1 MSRYVGYLF
10 VCILWL
16 FVPMGAWAV
25 SKDKNPILI
34 ICSYNPAAHQTS
46 VTISD
51 YMEEYGKLGGQRDII
66 IENMNCKSFSE
77 APLWSDMMTQI
88 LSKYQGEK
96 HPGQI
101 ILLGQEAWAAYL
113 SQRDSMQIK
122 VPVMC
127 SLASSNIVILP
138 KDTVKNLDS
147 WMPESVDIFVQ
158 ALVRKEMEKFPDLDL
173 ILMDGRKHT
182 IYTIVEELRHL
193 PENTVIMVGTWRVD
207 MNEGYFMRNATYAMM
222 EATPAIPAFTPSS
235 VSLGSWAIGGVL
247 PDYRK
252 VGKEMAQES
261 VRMDSQPGDTA
272 KHLSVIGCKAVLDS
286 RKVKEWGLNP
296 KVLPFDVQLIN
307 QPVSFYQQYTYQIWS
322 ACALFV
328 ILVLGLC
335 ISLFYYFRTK
345 RLRDELLKSEKDLRV
360 AKDRAEESNR
370 LKSAFLANMSH
381 EIRTPLNSIVG
392 FSDVLAVGGSTEE
405 EQQSYYQIIKTNSDL
420 LLRLINDILDLSRL
434 EANRVTLTWEECDV
448 VQLCNQVVASVS
460 FSRRSDNQFLFN
472 TSFESF
478 RMETDVQRMQQVI
491 INLMSNADKFT
502 KQGKITLDFSVNEET
517 QMAVFS
523 VTDTGCGIPKEK
535 QALVFE
541 RFEKLNEYAQG
552 TGLGLSICK
561 LIVYKWKGEI
571 WIDPDYTGGARF
583 VFSHPL
589 NIEKE

>member
-147 WMPESVDIFVQ
+147 WMPESVDIFVDHMDIPELESGFINQYDIEGNIRMLWAFYPKTEHIAFISDNTYGGVTMQ

-235 VSLGSWAIGGVL
+235 VSLGSWAIGGVRKNDFICPPRHVW
-247 PDYRK
+247 PDR
-252 VGKEMAQES
+252 
-261 VRMDSQPGDTA
+261 
-272 KHLSVIGCKAVLDS
+272 
-286 RKVKEWGLNP
+286 
-296 KVLPFDVQLIN
+296 
-307 QPVSFYQQYTYQIWS
+307 
-322 ACALFV
+322 
-328 ILVLGLC
+328 
-335 ISLFYYFRTK
+335 
-345 RLRDELLKSEKDLRV
+345 
-360 AKDRAEESNR
+360 
-370 LKSAFLANMSH
+370 
-381 EIRTPLNSIVG
+381 
-392 FSDVLAVGGSTEE
+392 
-405 EQQSYYQIIKTNSDL
+405 
-420 LLRLINDILDLSRL
+420 
-434 EANRVTLTWEECDV
+434 
-448 VQLCNQVVASVS
+448 
-460 FSRRSDNQFLFN
+460 
-472 TSFESF
+472 
-478 RMETDVQRMQQVI
+478 
-491 INLMSNADKFT
+491 
-502 KQGKITLDFSVNEET
+502 
-517 QMAVFS
+517 
-523 VTDTGCGIPKEK
+523 
-535 QALVFE
+535 
-541 RFEKLNEYAQG
+541 
-552 TGLGLSICK
+552 
-561 LIVYKWKGEI
+561 
-571 WIDPDYTGGARF
+571 
-583 VFSHPL
+583 
-589 NIEKE
+589 